1 MKTRFVFI
9 FLCCCFNASFTL
21 AQSSES
27 FDLIDDAGVEHHF
40 SGPVKRIV
48 SLMPHGTELLFEVG
62 AGDLI
67 VGAVDY
73 SDYPEAAKK
82 IPRIGG
88 YSGMNIEAIL
98 ALQPDIVLA
107 WPEGN
112 PNRELQKLTALGV
125 PLFVSD
131 PVTFDGIAVNLE
143 RLGILTGHKES
154 GAIAAQVL
162 RQQVDKLKRTYQQSA
177 RVRVFYQ
184 VWNQPLIT
192 QNGDTFISQAI
203 DLCGGHNVFAD
214 LDIRA
219 PHINMEAVL
228 VADPD
233 VIVAS
238 GMGESRPEW
247 LDDWKQFPKLNAV
260 KYANLFHIHPDLFH
274 RPTSRFLQ
282 GTQQLCEHL
291 TTARE
296 HMAAK

>member
-131 PVTFDGIAVNLE
+131 PE
-143 RLGILTGHKES
+143 RST
-154 GAIAAQVL
+154 
-162 RQQVDKLKRTYQQSA
+162 
-177 RVRVFYQ
+177 
-184 VWNQPLIT
+184 
-192 QNGDTFISQAI
+192 
-203 DLCGGHNVFAD
+203 
-214 LDIRA
+214 
-219 PHINMEAVL
+219 
-228 VADPD
+228 
-233 VIVAS
+233 
-238 GMGESRPEW
+238 
-247 LDDWKQFPKLNAV
+247 
-260 KYANLFHIHPDLFH
+260 
-274 RPTSRFLQ
+274 
-282 GTQQLCEHL
+282 
-291 TTARE
+291 
-296 HMAAK
+296 

>member
-1 MKTRFVFI
+1 VKILSAFI
-9 FLCCCFNASFTL
+9 CCYASVAWAGNSEAFTV
-21 AQSSES
+21 
-27 FDLIDDAGVEHHF
+27 IDDAGVEHHF
-40 SGPVKRIV
+40 SGPVERIV

-62 AGDLI
+62 AGDLV

-82 IPRIGG
+82 IPRVGG

-107 WPEGN
+107 WPDGN
-112 PNRELQKLTALGV
+112 PNRELQKLMALGV

-131 PVTFDGIAVNLE
+131 PVTFGGIAINLE
-143 RLGILTGHKES
+143 RLGILTGHRQQ
-154 GAIAAQVL
+154 GFAAAQAL
-162 RQQVDKLKRTYQQSA
+162 RQQVDSLHKRYENSA

-203 DLCGGHNVFAD
+203 ALCGGVNVFAD

-219 PHINMEAVL
+219 PQINLEAVL
-228 VADPD
+228 LANPD

-238 GMGESRPEW
+238 GMGASRPEW
-247 LDDWKQFPKLNAV
+247 LDDWLQFPKLNAV
-260 KYANLFHIHPDLFH
+260 RYANLFHIHPDLFH

-282 GTQQLCEHL
+282 GTEQLCEHL
-291 TTARE
+291 ATARG
-296 HMAAK
+296 HLAVK